1 MSEFGLPE
9 HQLQRTEVIHDSL
22 VSYLRESEGG
32 AENRFRP
39 HQASVF
45 QDLADFVAQPPE
57 DEFGTRSGV
66 VKLPTGTGKTVVFS
80 KVVDALHKGPADL
93 GVLILV
99 PTKEI
104 LHQTVGSDQTR
115 GLGRFAIDA
124 AVGTYFQDSK
134 DLDKPVTV
142 MTYASFNTVR
152 KSGELL
158 DDFCDVLICD
168 EGHHTL
174 GPVTEQNI
182 TEFKRGKLAL
192 AFTATPD
199 YGDDKQLN
207 RVFRTTVH
215 EVDTREAIET
225 GLLAPFQYLAYKT
238 NYKIDIDLYEK
249 SRFTP
254 KELERLA
261 SIEARNRAGVAFAKN
276 LVQQG
281 MGVLVSCL
289 PGENVLHAKVI
300 AEMLN
305 RETVETENGTRPIK
319 AAQVDGSMEYEE
331 RRDIYE
337 QFERG
342 EVDVLTFVD
351 VIKEGWDSNRA
362 KGLINLRPTCS
373 PVFSDQRRGRIMRL
387 TDDRELAVEV
397 DFIDETQKRQY
408 TALHALGEYKYR
420 RDKIFGPKP
429 PEAYGE
435 GILVDLPEELKDG
448 VSVLDSKKVSE
459 ILINPDYI
467 ATHSE
472 RIPLKT
478 VASILGLPSDAL
490 LPLAAYL
497 RLEVFDFREFS
508 AKKGTLHFSEKD
520 IEKLAQIART
530 EQFRWLHESTDLKQR
545 NRFYNALLESRAKK
559 DRKLLKTVVFTD
571 SQGDAIQEPKVDR
584 YEQLLN
590 DESQFSE
597 WLDDMKGRLAD
608 EGKLN
613 PGDVQKT
620 IWLLSKG
627 KQIDPEITEI
637 VQNAIG
643 EESLGY
649 YNQVLSFCD
658 RRSVVKSIG
667 HANYGK
673 FPDYRRSRYY
683 IRLHGVQD
691 RIVIGAKHEREH
703 AEAQRQAARG
713 AVRFLIK
720 HFQQNHVSVDKA

>member
-1 MSEFGLPE
+1 MSEFSTGE
-9 HQLQRTEVIHDSL
+9 HQLHGTAAIHESL
-22 VSYLRESEGG
+22 VAYLRGNESGV
-32 AENRFRP
+32 ENGFRP
-39 HQASVF
+39 HQANVF
-45 QDLADFVAQPPE
+45 QDVADFLTAAPE
-57 DEFGTRSGV
+57 DEFGTHSGV
-66 VKLPTGTGKTVVFS
+66 IKLPTGTGKTVVFS
-80 KVVDALHKGPADL
+80 KLVDALHKGSADL

-115 GLGRFAIDA
+115 GLGRFAIDS
-124 AVGTYFQDSK
+124 AVGTYFQDNK

-152 KSGELL
+152 KAGELP

-207 RVFRTTVH
+207 RVFKTRVH

-238 NYKIDIDLYEK
+238 NYKIDIDLFEK

-305 RETVETENGTRPIK
+305 RETVDTENGTRPIK

-331 RRDIYE
+331 RSQIYE

-342 EVDVLTFVD
+342 EIDVLTFVD

-362 KGLINLRPTCS
+362 KGLVNLRPTCS

-387 TDDRELAVEV
+387 TDNRDLAVEV

-408 TALHALGEYKYR
+408 TALHALGEYKYVR
-420 RDKIFGPKP
+420 GKIFGQRD
-429 PEAYGE
+429 PESYGE
-435 GILVDLPEELKDG
+435 GVLVDLPEELKAG

-478 VASILGLPSDAL
+478 VASMLGLPSDSL
-490 LPLAAYL
+490 LPFAAYL
-497 RLEVFDFREFS
+497 RLEVLDYREFS

-520 IEKLAQIART
+520 IEKIAQVAKT

-545 NRFYNALLESRAKK
+545 NRFYNALLQSRDKK
-559 DRKLLKTVVFTD
+559 DRKLIKTIVFTD
-571 SQGDAIQEPKVDR
+571 SQGGTIQEPKVDR

-590 DESQFSE
+590 DDEQFSE
-597 WLDDMKGRLAD
+597 WLEEMKSRITD
-608 EGKLN
+608 EGKVN
-613 PGDVQKT
+613 PADVQRT
-620 IWLLSKG
+620 VWLLSRG
-627 KQIDPEITEI
+627 KEMDSETLEAL
-637 VQNAIG
+637 QNSIA
-643 EESLGY
+643 EETLGF
-649 YNQVLSFCD
+649 YNSVLSFLD
-658 RRSVVKSIG
+658 RRSVVKSVG

-683 IRLHGVQD
+683 IKLHGVQD
-691 RIVIGAKHEREH
+691 RVVIGAKHEREH

-713 AVRFLIK
+713 AIRFLIK
-720 HFQQNHVSVDKA
+720 HFQQNPE

>member
-1 MSEFGLPE
+1 MSEFGVPE
-9 HQLQRTEVIHDSL
+9 HQLQRTEVIYDSL
-22 VSYLRESEGG
+22 ISYLQEGEGG

-39 HQASVF
+39 HQANVF
-45 QDLADFVAQPPE
+45 QDLSDFVAQPPE
-57 DEFGTRSGV
+57 DEFGTRSGI

-80 KVVDALHKGPADL
+80 KIVDALHKGPADL

-152 KSGELL
+152 KLGELP

-199 YGDDKQLN
+199 YGDYKQLN

-305 RETVETENGTRPIK
+305 RESVETESGSRPIK

-331 RRDIYE
+331 RKDIYD

-342 EVDVLTFVD
+342 EIDVLTFVD

-387 TDDRELAVEV
+387 TDNRELAVEV

-420 RDKIFGPKP
+420 RGKIFGPKP

-435 GILVDLPEELKDG
+435 GVLIDLPDELKEG
-448 VSVLDSKKVSE
+448 VSVLNSKKVSE

-478 VASILGLPSDAL
+478 VANMLGLPSDSL

-497 RLEVFDFREFS
+497 RLEVFDYREFS

-520 IEKLAQIART
+520 IEKLAQVAKT
-530 EQFRWLHESTDLKQR
+530 EQFRWLHESSDLKQR
-545 NRFYNALLESRAKK
+545 NRFYNSLLESRAKK
-559 DRKLLKTVVFTD
+559 DRKLLKTIVFTD
-571 SQGDAIQEPKVDR
+571 SQGDAIQEPKVDK

-597 WLDDMKGRLAD
+597 WVEDMKARLTD
-608 EGKLN
+608 EGKLST
-613 PGDVQKT
+613 GDVQRT
-620 IWLLSKG
+620 IWLLSRG
-627 KQIDPEITEI
+627 KQIDPEIIEI
-637 VQNAIG
+637 VQNAIDD
-643 EESLGY
+643 ETWGY

-683 IRLHGVQD
+683 IRLPGVQD

-720 HFQQNHVSVDKA
+720 HFNNSVSSTSTM

>member
-1 MSEFGLPE
+1 MNEFGASE
-9 HQLQRTEVIHDSL
+9 HELLRAEVIHDSL
-22 VSYLRESEGG
+22 VSYLRDGESST
-32 AENRFRP
+32 ENRFRP

-45 QDLADFVAQPPE
+45 QDLADFITQPPE

-66 VKLPTGTGKTVVFS
+66 VKLPTGTGKTVVFA
-80 KVVDALHKGPADL
+80 KVVDALHKGPSDL

-124 AVGTYFQDSK
+124 AVGTYFQDNK
-134 DLDKPVTV
+134 DLNKPITV

-152 KSGELL
+152 KSGELP
-158 DDFCDVLICD
+158 DDFCDVIICD

-182 TEFKRGKLAL
+182 TKFMRGKLAL

-199 YGDDKQLN
+199 YGDDKHLN
-207 RVFRTTVH
+207 RIFKTTIH
-215 EVDTREAIET
+215 EMDIREAIET
-225 GLLAPFQYLAYKT
+225 GLSAPFQYLAYKT
-238 NYKIDIDLYEK
+238 NYKIDIDIYEK
-249 SRFTP
+249 SHFTP
-254 KELERLA
+254 QELERLA
-261 SIEARNRAGVAFAKN
+261 SIEARNKTGVAFAKS
-276 LVQQG
+276 LVEQG

-305 RETVETENGTRPIK
+305 REVVKTKNGTRQIK
-319 AAQVDGSMEYEE
+319 ASRIDGSMEYEE
-331 RRDIYE
+331 RKAIYE
-337 QFERG
+337 KFERK
-342 EVDVLTFVD
+342 EIDVLTFVD

-373 PVFSDQRRGRIMRL
+373 PVFSNQRRGRIMRL
-387 TDDRELAVEV
+387 TENRELAVEV

-408 TALHALGEYKYR
+408 TALHALGEYKYC

-429 PEAYGE
+429 PEAYGT
-435 GILVDLPEELKDG
+435 GVLVNLPDELKEG
-448 VSVLDSKKVSE
+448 VSVLDSKKVSD
-459 ILINPDYI
+459 ILLNPNYI
-467 ATHSE
+467 AVHSE

-478 VASILGLPSDAL
+478 VATILGLPADVM

-497 RLEVFDFREFS
+497 RLEVYDFRELH
-508 AKKGTLHFSEKD
+508 AKKGTLHISEKD
-520 IEKLAQIART
+520 IEKLAQVTRT
-530 EQFRWLHESTDLKQR
+530 EQFRWLQESTNLKDR
-545 NRFYNALLESRAKK
+545 NGFYNSLLEGRAKN
-559 DRKLLKTVVFTD
+559 DRKLLKTVIITD
-571 SQGDAIQEPKVDR
+571 SQTDVIKEPNIDR
-584 YEQLLN
+584 YEQLLI
-590 DESQFSE
+590 DESQFRE
-597 WLDDMKGRLAD
+597 WTEEMKGRLA
-608 EGKLN
+608 EGGKLN

-620 IWLLSKG
+620 VWLLSKG
-627 KQIDPEITEI
+627 KQIDPEMTEI
-637 VQNAIG
+637 IQNAIVD
-643 EESLGY
+643 ETLGY
-649 YNQVLSFCD
+649 YNQILSFCD

-667 HANYGK
+667 HSNYGK

-683 IRLHGVQD
+683 IKLSRVHN

-703 AEAQRQAARG
+703 TEAQRQAARS

-720 HFQQNHVSVDKA
+720 HFQQNLDTTDNA